1 MPVIRPPILG
11 VPSHDSWM
19 NQVTQVINTQLV
31 TSASFEAAI
40 GGAEGAVGLTGPIGP
55 TGADGVEG
63 PHYAEVTLYSDPAV
77 SSPPSAPT
85 ATITWFTGVLSSIT
99 AGWSQTPPTIDPT
112 STDTVYYSKI
122 IFKDAIAPFATT
134 TETGNTPVALYDFT
148 SLTSTYL
155 PLSGGTMTGA
165 VDGVTTLTANL
176 IQLTGG
182 TGTQGQISWNADE
195 ETLDL
200 VNNGAVLQMGQEM
213 HVHARNNTGVTIA
226 EGVPVMASGTLGA
239 SGRILITPMVGSV
252 QANAKY
258 LIGITT
264 EEIASGTDGKATQ
277 FGKVRGIDTTGTPYG
292 ETWVDGDVLWID
304 PVTTGGL
311 TNVEPASTSVM
322 AQSVAFVV
330 YANANVGELM
340 VRASGQDEHEP
351 LIHSV
356 LKTGS
361 TMTGTLGVPTVDFGD
376 WTVTESGGSLY
387 FATLGTNK
395 MKLDASGNLEIV
407 GNITELATIT

>member
-1 MPVIRPPILG
+1 MPVIRPPVLG
-11 VPSHDSWM
+11 DPSHDSWM
-19 NQVTQVINTQLV
+19 NQVTQAINTQLI
-31 TSASFEAAI
+31 TSVAGSSAN
-40 GGAEGAVGLTGPIGP
+40 GGAEGAAGLEGAVGP
-55 TGADGVEG
+55 TGADGGEG
-63 PHYAEVTLYSDPAV
+63 PHYAEVTLFTDPALG
-77 SSPPSAPT
+77 SPPAAPT
-85 ATITWFTGVLSSIT
+85 ATITWFTGVLSSVT

-112 STDTVYYSKI
+112 STNAVYYSKI
-122 IFKDAIAPFATT
+122 IFKDSIAPFATT

-155 PLSGGTMTGA
+155 PLAGGTMTGA
-165 VDGVTTLTANL
+165 IDGVTTLTADM

-182 TGTQGQISWNADE
+182 TGTQGQVSWNADE

-200 VNNGAVLQMGQEM
+200 INNGAVLQMGQEM

-226 EGVPVMASGTLGA
+226 EGVPVMANGTLGA

-258 LIGITT
+258 LMGITT
-264 EEIASGTDGKATQ
+264 EEIADGTDGKVTQ
-277 FGKVRGIDTTGTPYG
+277 FGKVRHINTTGTPYG
-292 ETWVDGDVLWID
+292 ETWADGDVLWID

-311 TNVEPASTSVM
+311 TNVEPVSTSVM

-330 YANANVGELM
+330 YAHATVGELM
-340 VRASGQDEHEP
+340 VRVSGQDEHEP
-351 LIHSV
+351 LQHTV

-376 WTVTESGGSLY
+376 WTVTELGGSLY
-387 FATLGTNK
+387 FAALGVNK
-395 MKLDASGNLEIV
+395 MKLTAAGNLEIT
-407 GNITELATIT
+407 GTLTQSATIT

>member
-19 NQVTQVINTQLV
+19 NQVTQAINTQLI
-31 TSASFEAAI
+31 TSASLDATG
-40 GGAEGAVGLTGPIGP
+40 GGAEGAVGPA
-55 TGADGVEG
+55 GADGVEG

-112 STDTVYYSKI
+112 SADTVYYSKI

-155 PLSGGTMTGA
+155 PLAGGTMTGA
-165 VDGVTTLTANL
+165 VDGVTTLTADL

-226 EGVPVMASGTLGA
+226 EGVPVMANGTLGA
-239 SGRILITPMVGSV
+239 SGRILITPMIGSV

-264 EEIASGTDGKATQ
+264 EEIATGTDGKATQ

-311 TNVEPASTSVM
+311 TNVEPVSTSVM
-322 AQSVAFVV
+322 SQSVAFVIH
-330 YANANVGELM
+330 AHHQQGELM

-351 LIHSV
+351 LIHTV

-387 FATLGTNK
+387 FAALGTNK
-395 MKLDASGNLEIV
+395 MKLYASGNLEIV